1 MNPINSVLSARTGI
15 YAVDTLQ
22 RIDGYADTIDRRT
35 EKVWREIL
43 HLLSADPIPTSFQF
57 QLANLL
63 GQIQAICFDGVRD
76 SLRDT
81 VRRARLRAAQS
92 LTSALPIEYLTLA
105 LQGRKIDANQR
116 QRVTEGRR
124 ATRAERAR
132 IEAQLLPVES
142 QEEIDRIVYAPSGQ
156 TTWQQRMQ
164 AQTGLASPAS
174 VAAVIATSRAQ
185 GETAGQMAQRLL
197 PIVQGNRVS
206 ARRIAR
212 TESARCS
219 TESAMQTYENMG
231 DLVIGYQIN
240 ATMDWRVRPHHAA
253 RNGTIYYR
261 TPRPGQESMLHMP
274 RPPIEEDGTVAYNC
288 RCYLSPVLT
297 PADHIENNPDLK
309 TLFTD
314 QRNDIIPDP
323 QTYEQ
328 WFAQASDRERRW
340 AVGTRRLRAAE
351 RRLEPGESLTWASM
365 INPRTGQLLP
375 TETIQRET
383 PRRRETRIAVVADI
397 IAERSELHRQI
408 TKFGY
413 LAPEPKQPTTLKPV
427 PSSPPGMPPA
437 SVQPITK
444 LNVPVTV
451 PQPPKHKP
459 VPQTPPLIVPASIE
473 KLKEPRMEEP
483 KKPKKPGKIQK
494 KLKPIKRPAKK
505 GKTAREIKNAK
516 RKRK

>member
-1 MNPINSVLSARTGI
+1 MARDIATSC
-15 YAVDTLQ
+15 
-22 RIDGYADTIDRRT
+22 RRSHADIVSISTR
-35 EKVWREIL
+35 KP
-43 HLLSADPIPTSFQF
+43 S
-57 QLANLL
+57 
-63 GQIQAICFDGVRD
+63 

-219 TESAMQTYENMG
+219 TESSMQTYENMG

-309 TLFTD
+309 ALFTD

-375 TETIQRET
+375 TETIIRET
-383 PRRRETRIAVVADI
+383 PRRRETRIAVVSDI

-413 LAPEPKQPTTLKPV
+413 LAP
-427 PSSPPGMPPA
+427 
-437 SVQPITK
+437 
-444 LNVPVTV
+444 
-451 PQPPKHKP
+451 
-459 VPQTPPLIVPASIE
+459 
-473 KLKEPRMEEP
+473 
-483 KKPKKPGKIQK
+483 
-494 KLKPIKRPAKK
+494 
-505 GKTAREIKNAK
+505 
-516 RKRK
+516 